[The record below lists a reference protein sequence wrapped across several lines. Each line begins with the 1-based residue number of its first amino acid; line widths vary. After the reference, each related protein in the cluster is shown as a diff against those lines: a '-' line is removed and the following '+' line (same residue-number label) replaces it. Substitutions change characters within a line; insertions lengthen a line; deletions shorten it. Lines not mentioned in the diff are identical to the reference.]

1 MEFYL
6 FAIGGNVC
14 GRIFVILPQSF
25 LPAASDAVQISFIFS
40 AFLLT
45 ASLPQPVKFPARK
58 VHPCA
63 PENSVFDGPVTNI
76 LLVLC
81 VLIGVLSHAHAKGRQ
96 GRNNFKF
103 DTSLRRF
110 PNDTLASVAVEG
122 LKTVDITDITLM
134 LLLSRLQHML
144 ANYTK
149 QPDS

>member
-1 MEFYL
+1 M
-6 FAIGGNVC
+6 VK
-14 GRIFVILPQSF
+14 IFVFLPQFF
-25 LPAASDAVQISFIFS
+25 LPAASDVVQISFIFS

-45 ASLPQPVKFPARK
+45 SSLLQPVKFPARK

-76 LLVLC
+76 LSVLC

-96 GRNNFKF
+96 CRNNLA
-103 DTSLRRF
+103 LRRF
-110 PNDTLASVAVEG
+110 PNDTLASMAVKG
-122 LKTVDITDITLM
+122 LKTVHITDITLI